1 MINTKYRIRTSEIT
15 INIVRSGEDVFD
27 FTEGMLTGMFDPEPA
42 IGGFNSPHLPSYVFH
57 VTILQPRIP

>member
-27 FTEGMLTGMFDPEPA
+27 FTEGMLTGIFDPDPD
-42 IGGFNSPHLPSYVFH
+42 IFNSPHLPSYVFH
-57 VTILQPRIP
+57 VAILQPRIP